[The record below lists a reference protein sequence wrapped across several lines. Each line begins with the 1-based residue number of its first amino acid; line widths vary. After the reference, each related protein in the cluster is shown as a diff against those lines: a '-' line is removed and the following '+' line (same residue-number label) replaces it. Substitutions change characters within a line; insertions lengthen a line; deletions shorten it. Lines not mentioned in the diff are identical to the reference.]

1 MGEGGVGW
9 GVEGEMCVCIVQKTT
24 RTEMGEGGV
33 GGGG

>member
-1 MGEGGVGW
+1 MGEGGV
-9 GVEGEMCVCIVQKTT
+9 EGETCVCIVQKT